1 MANTDW
7 KLLKRFFEYVKPHR
21 LWVIISICA
30 IPFSTAATIL
40 VPYLIVKIVD
50 DYIIPGNKSGLFE
63 MTGFLAGAVLL
74 SYIADGIYT
83 FSLQKAGQM
92 TISKLR
98 TALLRHALNLPRTYF
113 DNNPIGVTLSRMT
126 SDIEAVGESL
136 AVGVLAL
143 FTDSIKALA
152 LFVFLFYLS
161 WKLTLAIII
170 LLPIIYIVITVLR
183 KKLRRYFNEARESL
197 AKATA
202 FLQECLTGIKTI
214 QLFVAEISVHR
225 QFKDKNRQFL
235 KSQTKANFYDAA
247 LFSIIEG
254 VTSVAMA
261 LIIWYGTGQILAGLI
276 TIGILIGFINT
287 LSRLFIPIR
296 EFAQQIA
303 VIQRALAALEHVS
316 KLFAETTEEDEID
329 LATDTSEDQAIPDF
343 KELTFE
349 NVSFSYTEQG
359 LTALDGVSFSIK
371 KGEKV
376 AIVGET
382 GAGKSTIL
390 KILAKIYAN
399 YRGSIKLNG
408 QELKEISKNRLMRT
422 ITMMQQDVYLF
433 DESLAFNIA
442 LGRTDVTAENIDQA
456 VKYVHAD
463 EFIDQLPEKLDY
475 QIIENGSNLSAGQ
488 AQLISFARA
497 VASECDLILLDEA
510 TSSVDSVTENLIQKA
525 TEKIFKEKSVIAIA
539 HRLSTIRHSDVIL
552 VMKDGKIVEQ
562 GDHNSLVSDNGYYV
576 QLLNRMEAEAA

>member
-1 MANTDW
+1 MRNTDW
-7 KLLKRFFEYVKPHR
+7 TLLNRFFEFVKPHR
-21 LWVIISICA
+21 VWVIISICA
-30 IPFSTAATIL
+30 IPLSTTATIL
-40 VPYLIVKIVD
+40 VPLLIVKIID
-50 DYIIPGNKSGLFE
+50 DFIIPGNSMGLFWMSGL
-63 MTGFLAGAVLL
+63 LAGAVLL
-74 SYIADGIYT
+74 SYLADGIYT
-83 FSLQKAGQM
+83 YSLQKAGQM
-92 TISKLR
+92 TISSLR
-98 TALLRHALNLPRTYF
+98 TALLEHTLNLPRAYF
-113 DNNPIGVTLSRMT
+113 DKNPIGVTLSRMT

-143 FTDSIKALA
+143 FTDAVKALA
-152 LFVFLFYLS
+152 LFIFLFYLS
-161 WKLTLAIII
+161 WKLTLSIVL
-170 LLPIIYIVITVLR
+170 LLPIIYVFITVLR

-214 QLFVAEISVHR
+214 QLFVAERAVHR
-225 QFKDKNRQFL
+225 QFKERNRLFL
-235 KSQTKANFYDAA
+235 KAQTKANFYDAT

-261 LIIWYGTGQILAGLI
+261 IIIWYGTGQILAGII
-276 TIGILIGFINT
+276 TIGILVGFINT

-316 KLFAETTEEDEID
+316 QLFAEEGEESGFAAESALI
-329 LATDTSEDQAIPDF
+329 SENIQDF
-343 KELTFE
+343 EELRFE
-349 NVSFSYTEQG
+349 NVSFSYMTQG
-359 LTALDGVSFSIK
+359 MLALDDVSFSIK

-390 KILAKIYAN
+390 KILAKTYSN
-399 YRGSIKLNG
+399 YSGSIKLNG
-408 QELKEISKNRLMRT
+408 EELKDIPKIRLMRT

-442 LGRTDVTAENIDQA
+442 LGRSDISMVDIQKA

-475 QIIENGSNLSAGQ
+475 KIIENGSNLSAGQ

-497 VASECDLILLDEA
+497 IASDCDLILLDEA
-510 TSSVDSVTENLIQKA
+510 TSSVDSITENLIQKA
-525 TEKIFKEKSVIAIA
+525 TEKIFREKSVIAIA

-562 GDHNSLVSDNGYYV
+562 GDHTSLLKENGYYV
-576 QLLNRMEAEAA
+576 QLLSRLETEAA